1 MNEEIGRS
9 KKAAASDMTLAATCW
24 AASIWIFPFRLR
36 SKTDRESS
44 GVNRGRKGGAR
55 ERADDVLLFRR
66 NKRTWSQSKLC
77 DHVAEMEGFEPPRRF
92 HGLPHFECGPFS
104 HLGTSPWCYESADS
118 LFIIL
123 PCFSSVNT
131 RFCRFLISR
140 SSLKNPLSIWEH
152 SSCKTPR
159 VTST

>member
-24 AASIWIFPFRLR
+24 AASIWIFPFHLR

-44 GVNRGRKGGAR
+44 GANRGRKGGAR

-92 HGLPHFECGPFS
+92 HGLPHFECGRFS
-104 HLGTSPWCYESADS
+104 HLGTSPAV
-118 LFIIL
+118 L
-123 PCFSSVNT
+123 
-131 RFCRFLISR
+131 RFVLCHIFRGLASPGCHFAANGIQYPQCRR
-140 SSLKNPLSIWEH
+140 RGGG
-152 SSCKTPR
+152 TA
-159 VTST
+159 